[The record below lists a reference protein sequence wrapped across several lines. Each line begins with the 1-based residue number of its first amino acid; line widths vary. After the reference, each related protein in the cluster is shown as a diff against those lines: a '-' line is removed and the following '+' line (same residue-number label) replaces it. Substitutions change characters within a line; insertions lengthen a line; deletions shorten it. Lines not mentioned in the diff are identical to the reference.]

1 MAAAATTTVG
11 ALAQAWALI
20 CLGRGLGALSPFL
33 MPVTPAA
40 RLADPTADW
49 RASALQAVLAALVA
63 AVCAGATQ
71 LIARSSAASEEGHI
85 RRRVLA
91 HLLDLGPGAVSEAR
105 SGATVALLTDGAERV
120 AAYRQTFLAPTIA
133 AVSSPLLVLA
143 LTAVTVDAVSAAVL
157 ALLFVAVPG
166 GIALAHKRLRR
177 SSGGSRS
184 QRMRLAAEYLDAL
197 QGLTTLALARAASR
211 RGAALRERGEANR
224 RALMRLLAGNQLVI
238 LVTDGL
244 FSLLLV
250 TVAAALAL
258 ARLAGGALD
267 LGGALALVL
276 VSLTL
281 LEPLDHVGSFFY
293 VGMGGM
299 ANQRAMRRVLARRR
313 PVPATC
319 SPADDDAASLPGTR
333 TEPVV
338 ALRSVS
344 AAWPLPV
351 VLGAGHPGG
360 QPGRHPG
367 GQPGGRRG
375 DHAGQQAEGHP
386 SARPAGPGHRTANG
400 SSERRVQE
408 HRLRPVLTDVD
419 LEVPAGRR
427 LAVVGP
433 SGAGKS
439 TLLAL
444 LAGDLLP
451 TSGTVSINGTRSS
464 AATADEVRGASAL
477 VTQSTWL
484 FTGTI
489 ADNLRLADPD
499 ATPERM
505 WWALEAANLADEVR
519 AMSQGLETAVGERG
533 MSLSGGQ
540 AQRLSL
546 ARAFLADR
554 PLLLLDEPTSQVDLA
569 SEAQIVEAIER
580 LAEGRTVVTVSHR
593 AGALTACDRVVTV
606 ENGGLR

>member
-1 MAAAATTTVG
+1 M
-11 ALAQAWALI
+11 
-20 CLGRGLGALSPFL
+20 
-33 MPVTPAA
+33 
-40 RLADPTADW
+40 
-49 RASALQAVLAALVA
+49 
-63 AVCAGATQ
+63 
-71 LIARSSAASEEGHI
+71 
-85 RRRVLA
+85 
-91 HLLDLGPGAVSEAR
+91 
-105 SGATVALLTDGAERV
+105 
-120 AAYRQTFLAPTIA
+120 
-133 AVSSPLLVLA
+133 
-143 LTAVTVDAVSAAVL
+143 
-157 ALLFVAVPG
+157 
-166 GIALAHKRLRR
+166 
-177 SSGGSRS
+177 
-184 QRMRLAAEYLDAL
+184 
-197 QGLTTLALARAASR
+197 
-211 RGAALRERGEANR
+211 
-224 RALMRLLAGNQLVI
+224 
-238 LVTDGL
+238 
-244 FSLLLV
+244 
-250 TVAAALAL
+250 
-258 ARLAGGALD
+258 
-267 LGGALALVL
+267 
-276 VSLTL
+276 
-281 LEPLDHVGSFFY
+281 
-293 VGMGGM
+293 
-299 ANQRAMRRVLARRR
+299 
-313 PVPATC
+313 
-319 SPADDDAASLPGTR
+319 
-333 TEPVV
+333 
-338 ALRSVS
+338 
-344 AAWPLPV
+344 
-351 VLGAGHPGG
+351 
-360 QPGRHPG
+360 
-367 GQPGGRRG
+367 
-375 DHAGQQAEGHP
+375 
-386 SARPAGPGHRTANG
+386 
-400 SSERRVQE
+400 
-408 HRLRPVLTDVD
+408 LTDVD